1 MGDVYRPEDFVGER
15 RKPSDLSPGWNEAFP
30 KTLQE
35 VIREVKFLK
44 SEMEKIKRVLKA
56 NGIVVE

>member
-1 MGDVYRPEDFVGER
+1 MGDVYKPEDFVGER
-15 RKPSDLSPGWNEAFP
+15 RKPSDLSPGLNEVFP

-35 VIREVKFLK
+35 VVREVKLLK
-44 SEMEKIKRVLKA
+44 SEVEKIKQALKA